1 MALQSIRLN
10 GCVWVLVR
18 SVQQDSRHS
27 GGGRAEAKVGRVEKG
42 ICMYILIGFH

>member
-10 GCVWVLVR
+10 GCVW
-18 SVQQDSRHS
+18 VQQDSRHS